1 MLAQLE
7 NKPDAGAGAG
17 AAAFLQAVLKDGP
30 QMAVEIIA
38 KGKTQGLSE
47 WALRRALKKLGGAKE
62 KASFKGAWI
71 WELP

>member
-1 MLAQLE
+1 
-7 NKPDAGAGAG
+7 
-17 AAAFLQAVLKDGP
+17 
-30 QMAVEIIA
+30 MAVEIIA